1 MFDIPIYLAIS
12 TVLLVTAGFVVTKL
26 LRGLRVRRLE
36 RLERLLAEANE
47 ARGHMKDQLVACGWV
62 FTAYAMTHAAKGTQ
76 DGNDKAATNRSH
88 ADACYDAVVQWGP
101 WP

>member
-1 MFDIPIYLAIS
+1 MFDIPPIYLAIS

-26 LRGLRVRRLE
+26 LRVR

-47 ARGHMKDQLVACGWV
+47 ARGHMKDQLIACGWV

-101 WP
+101 